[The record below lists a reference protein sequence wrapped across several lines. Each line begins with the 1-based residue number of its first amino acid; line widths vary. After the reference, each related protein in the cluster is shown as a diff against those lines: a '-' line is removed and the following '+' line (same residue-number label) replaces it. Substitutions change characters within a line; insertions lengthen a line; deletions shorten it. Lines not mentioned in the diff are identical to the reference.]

1 MISFTSMMLFTSEKS
16 FLLFRLTNLPPP
28 KNHMIQ
34 FVQEEINKQ
43 QTTLP
48 HETKR
53 FQICVASFL
62 ETWYINFS
70 HATGFIL

>member
-1 MISFTSMMLFTSEKS
+1 MISFKTIILFTSEKS
-16 FLLFRLTNLPPP
+16 VLLFRLTNLFFP

-53 FQICVASFL
+53 FQICVVSFRGNL
-62 ETWYINFS
+62 V
-70 HATGFIL
+70 H